1 MANFTIREAT
11 DQDAEQIAGLLQAL
25 GYPNTLAFARQ
36 KIAAL
41 SQHAGDVV
49 LVAEASGRVIGVA
62 HLHVAE
68 LFHEA
73 GMIGRIM
80 ALVVTDRAR
89 RSGVGRRLMRSLEKL
104 ARNAG
109 CVKMEVTSG
118 AHREGAHSFYESLGY
133 FEEPKRFVKVLREE
147 PL

>member
-1 MANFTIREAT
+1 MANFIIREAV
-11 DQDAEQIAGLLQAL
+11 DQDADQIAGLLKAL
-25 GYPNTLAFARQ
+25 GYPNSPAFARQ
-36 KIAAL
+36 KMAAL
-41 SQHAGDVV
+41 SQNAGDIV
-49 LVAEASGRVIGVA
+49 LVAEAAGRVIGVA

-73 GMIGRIM
+73 GRLGRIM
-80 ALVVTDRAR
+80 ALVVTNHAR

-118 AHREGAHSFYESLGY
+118 AHREGAHAFYESLGY
-133 FEEPKRFVKVLREE
+133 LQEPKRFVKVLG
-147 PL
+147 